1 MLRGDR
7 VILRARRDTDV
18 PILHAG
24 LYDDVATRLLVSGR
38 PWRPLQLGQ
47 SPFLP
52 GPDEDTVVFTI
63 ADPSGVTPL
72 GDAVLWG
79 IDSHNRL
86 GHLGV
91 SLLPEHRGRGYA
103 GEAVRLLCRYGFQLR
118 GLHRLQ
124 IETLADNTAMI
135 KTAVAAGFTREGVL
149 RRSAWLDGQF
159 VDDVIYGLLADEW
172 HPG

>member
-38 PWRPLQLGQ
+38 PWQPLQLDQ

-52 GPDEDTVVFTI
+52 RPGEDTVVFTI
-63 ADPSGVTPL
+63 ADTSGVTPL

-124 IETLADNTAMI
+124 IETLPDNAAMI

-159 VDDVIYGLLADEW
+159 VDEVIYGLLADDW